1 MQIAFILYDDLTLL
15 DFIGFY
21 DPITRLRSMK
31 FLPDL
36 SWRTC
41 ATKAMVTDSFGLH
54 IRVDQITPDLSEFDA
69 IFIPGGL
76 GSRPL
81 QYDDEFI
88 AWIKTARPVPWKI
101 SVCTGSLLLGAAG
114 FLANKRATTHFD
126 EYETLGSYCGEVIR
140 ERIVADG
147 QIITGGAVATS
158 LDLGLYICES
168 WAGTAAAKAIQ
179 TRMNYYPK

>member
-1 MQIAFILYDDLTLL
+1 
-15 DFIGFY
+15 
-21 DPITRLRSMK
+21 MK

-41 ATKAMVTDSFGLH
+41 ATKAMITDSFGLH

-76 GSRPL
+76 GSRAL
-81 QYDDEFI
+81 QKNDDFI
-88 AWIKTARPVPWKI
+88 AWLKTAQTVPWKI

-126 EYETLGSYCGEVIR
+126 EYETLAPYCSEVVK

-147 QIITGGAVATS
+147 QLITGGAVATS
-158 LDLGLYICES
+158 LDLGLYICER
-168 WAGTAAAKAIQ
+168 WASADAARAIQ
-179 TRMNYYPK
+179 TRMHYKP

>member
-31 FLPDL
+31 FIPDL
-36 SWRTC
+36 SWRLC
-41 ATKAMVTDSFGLH
+41 ATKAMITDSFGLH

-69 IFIPGGL
+69 IFVPGGF
-76 GSRPL
+76 GSRAL
-81 QYDDEFI
+81 QTDDNFI
-88 AWIKTARPVPWKI
+88 NWLKTAEGVPWKI

-114 FLANKRATTHFD
+114 LLKNKRATTHFD
-126 EYETLGSYCGEVIR
+126 EYETLGPYCSEVVQ

-147 QIITGGAVATS
+147 QLITGGAVATS
-158 LDLGLYICES
+158 LDLGLYMCDK
-168 WAGTAAAKAIQ
+168 WAGADAAQAIKG
-179 TRMNYYPK
+179 RMNYNG